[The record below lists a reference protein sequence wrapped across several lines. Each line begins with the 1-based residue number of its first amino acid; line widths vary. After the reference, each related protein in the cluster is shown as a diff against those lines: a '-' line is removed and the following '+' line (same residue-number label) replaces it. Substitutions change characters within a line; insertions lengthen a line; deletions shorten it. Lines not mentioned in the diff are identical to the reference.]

1 MNSCA
6 LGSLSLDLKCTVERS
21 RMVMDGAGGVG
32 RGGKFS
38 KAKGTKG
45 VLQNQSLTE
54 PCRLASSPHFPDNYA
69 LWGH

>member
-21 RMVMDGAGGVG
+21 RMVMNGAGGMG

-38 KAKGTKG
+38 KAKGKKG
-45 VLQNQSLTE
+45 VL
-54 PCRLASSPHFPDNYA
+54 
-69 LWGH
+69 